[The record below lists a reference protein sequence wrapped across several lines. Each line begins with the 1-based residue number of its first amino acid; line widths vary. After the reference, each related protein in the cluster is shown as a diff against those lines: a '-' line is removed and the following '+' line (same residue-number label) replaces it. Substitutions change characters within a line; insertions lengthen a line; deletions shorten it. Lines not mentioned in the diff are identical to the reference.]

1 MDLKNQNPCSAATTP
16 ARLAVLALAIL
27 LTSCG
32 GTSDPDVCRL
42 LGDNLLQDA
51 DFALEKQDGR
61 SKSWGTLQHAGE
73 RSFEFTIENGELTI
87 KRIGIE
93 PWGIFR
99 QRLRTNDLGGARMAF
114 TAELKMD
121 LSSDGMEM
129 PPIGGGLNLTARSGN
144 NRVLLQSKFNHEPR
158 LGKTDWQPVQV
169 IVDIPE
175 TTATIELGFMHHAS
189 GVLQVRKP
197 SFHHVDADSPA
208 CAVTPE
214 LSQ

>member
-1 MDLKNQNPCSAATTP
+1 M
-16 ARLAVLALAIL
+16 LALAIL
-27 LTSCG
+27 LASCG
-32 GTSDPDVCRL
+32 DTTDPDVCQK

-61 SKSWGTLQHAGE
+61 SKAWGALQHAGE
-73 RSFEFTIENGELTI
+73 KSFEYTIENGELTI
-87 KRIGIE
+87 EKIGTQ

-99 QRLRTNDLGGARMAF
+99 QRLRTSDLDGTRMAF

-121 LSSDGMEM
+121 LTPDGSGMSPTGE
-129 PPIGGGLNLTARSGN
+129 GGGLNLTARSGN
-144 NRVLLQSKFNHEPR
+144 NKILLRSTLNHEPR
-158 LGKTDWQPVQV
+158 IGKTDWQPVRV

-175 TTATIELGFMHHAS
+175 TTEIIELGFLHQAS

-197 SFHHVDADSPA
+197 SFHQVDAASPA

-214 LSQ
+214 PAQ

>member
-1 MDLKNQNPCSAATTP
+1 VDLHSDIQGKSATAPPRLP
-16 ARLAVLALAIL
+16 AIALAML

-32 GTSDPDVCRL
+32 DTTDPDVCRQ

-51 DFALEKQDGR
+51 DFALEKQSRR
-61 SKSWGTLQHAGE
+61 SQIWSALQHAGE
-73 RSFEFTIENGELTI
+73 PSFEFIIEDGELTI
-87 KRIGIE
+87 NKIGTQ

-99 QRLRTNDLGGARMAF
+99 QRLRTNELGGTRMAF

-121 LSSDGMEM
+121 LSPDGSRMH
-129 PPIGGGLNLTARSGN
+129 PIGGGLNLTARSGN
-144 NRVLLQSKFNHEPR
+144 NRILLQSKLNHEPR
-158 LGKTDWQPVQV
+158 LGKTDWLPVRV

-175 TTATIELGFMHHAS
+175 RTEIIELGFLHQAS

-197 SFHHVDADSPA
+197 SFHRVDAASPA

-214 LSQ
+214 PEQ

>member
-1 MDLKNQNPCSAATTP
+1 M
-16 ARLAVLALAIL
+16 L

-32 GTSDPDVCRL
+32 DTTDPDVCRQ

-51 DFALEKQDGR
+51 DFALEKQSRR
-61 SKSWGTLQHAGE
+61 SQIWSALQHTGE
-73 RSFEFTIENGELTI
+73 KSFEFVIEDGELTI
-87 KRIGIE
+87 NKIGTQ

-99 QRLRTNDLGGARMAF
+99 QRLHTNELGGTRMAF

-121 LSSDGMEM
+121 LSPDGSRMHY
-129 PPIGGGLNLTARSGN
+129 IGGGLNLTARSGN
-144 NRVLLQSKFNHEPR
+144 NKILLRSKLNHEPR
-158 LGKTDWQPVQV
+158 LGKTDWLPVQV

-175 TTATIELGFMHHAS
+175 RTEIIELSFLHQAS

-197 SFHHVDADSPA
+197 SFHRVDAASPA

-214 LSQ
+214 PEQ

>member
-1 MDLKNQNPCSAATTP
+1 MDLHSDTQDKSATTP
-16 ARLAVLALAIL
+16 PRLPAIALAML

-32 GTSDPDVCRL
+32 DTTDPEVCQQ

-51 DFALEKQDGR
+51 NFALEKHNGR
-61 SKSWGTLQHAGE
+61 SKLWGTLQHAGE
-73 RSFEFTIENGELTI
+73 KSFEYTIENDELTI
-87 KRIGIE
+87 KKIGTQ

-99 QRLRTNDLGGARMAF
+99 QRLRTSDLDGARMAF

-121 LSSDGMEM
+121 LGPDGSLMR
-129 PPIGGGLNLTARSGN
+129 PIGGGLNLIARSGN
-144 NRVLLQSKFNHEPR
+144 NKILLRSKLNHEPR
-158 LGKTDWQPVQV
+158 LGKTDWLPVRV

-175 TTATIELGFMHHAS
+175 TTETIELGFLHQAS

-197 SFHHVDADSPA
+197 SFHRVDAASPA

-214 LSQ
+214 PEQ